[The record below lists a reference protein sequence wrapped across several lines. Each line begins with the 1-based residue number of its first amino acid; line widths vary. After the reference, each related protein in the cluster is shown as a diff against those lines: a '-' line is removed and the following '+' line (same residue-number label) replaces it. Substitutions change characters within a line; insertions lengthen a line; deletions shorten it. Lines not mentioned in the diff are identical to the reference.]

1 MADIKEYMQ
10 GLKGRTYKKAA
21 ETSENDSK
29 SKKLS
34 IFFNLIKQWLYIL
47 RQLQVLLVF

>member
-1 MADIKEYMQ
+1 MADIKEYLQ

-29 SKKLS
+29 SKKPS
-34 IFFNLIKQWLYIL
+34 IFSIL
-47 RQLQVLLVF
+47 SNNGYTFSGNYRSY